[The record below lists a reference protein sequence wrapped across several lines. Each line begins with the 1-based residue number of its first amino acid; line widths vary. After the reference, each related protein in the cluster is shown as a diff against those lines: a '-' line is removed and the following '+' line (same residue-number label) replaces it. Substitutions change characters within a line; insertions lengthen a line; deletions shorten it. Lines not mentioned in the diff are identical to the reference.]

1 MRFIPCNTD
10 AWTEAEKKA
19 KRKKKANISPSQSS
33 RRSAKIAK
41 AHRNNNAR

>member
-1 MRFIPCNTD
+1 MRYIPCDTD

-19 KRKKKANISPSQSS
+19 KRKKKVNLAPSQSS

-41 AHRNNNAR
+41 AHKNYNAR